1 MNSFST
7 GFVILLLVTTLSGVG
22 HALTE
27 QEITQMMGRGT
38 AAGNPAS
45 DGSVND
51 YVGLGAAGGLQS
63 DSVDTD
69 RYPVGSDVKLYKR
82 LHDSIAEG
90 EEFSIEGEAF
100 GKQLQEKSKTEKII
114 LKVEPGDGLV
124 SANWQ
129 LSGRRPPNGDQ
140 SLKFAL
146 FHGTEP
152 GRLTK
157 KIEIGTASSHR
168 IRGLKNNQA
177 YYIRVMGYSGD
188 KTIVSNEVKVMP
200 LALEEQPSALEKS
213 FARKTLTMHDTIE
226 TDPLK
231 RELKQ
236 FGYDFFKNSLVTA
249 QAAENLPVGGD
260 YILGPGDALT
270 VDVWG
275 SIQARSQVEVDRN
288 GEISIPKVGPVNVWG
303 LNFAQ
308 AKEAINKAIGRLY
321 KGYELNITLGRLR
334 TIEVYVVGEVESPGV
349 YSVSSLATV
358 INALSSAGGPSQNGS
373 LRGIKVLK
381 GGKVSQD
388 VDLYNVFL
396 YGDRSNDIRL
406 SNGDTI
412 FVPVIGPVVAVAG
425 ELKRPGI
432 YELKDDNTLRHV
444 LEMAGGITAA
454 GFKGR
459 VQVERIQKNGKR
471 VILDYEVKDGAP
483 DGAAAE
489 IPIED
494 RDMVKVFSV
503 SPLTR
508 QVVKLTGNVV
518 RPGEHQF
525 KPGMKLTDLISGF
538 EAILPDSYLD
548 AATITR
554 VTLPEMH
561 KEVMTFNLGKAL
573 NGDSKENISLMEQD
587 VVTVYSRWDM
597 QERPVVSI
605 SGQVVSPGTFDY
617 FENMTIRDLI
627 VASGS
632 LKRNAYMDSAE
643 LTRVVLENGKARA
656 ERVDVNLTKVIE
668 GDPGQNLV
676 LQPDDAL
683 IVRGAENWLDA
694 QDRFVVMSGE
704 VKFPGTYS
712 ISKGEKLSSVIARA
726 GGYTDKANLK
736 GAKFT
741 RKSVQELQQR
751 RLAEVIE
758 KTEFDILQKQGEVA
772 SVASS
777 REELEATKASLDGL
791 MKSVQKLKEKK
802 AEGRVVI
809 RLSSLQDFRESP
821 YDLEAMGG
829 DTLYIPQESKVVN
842 VLGYVYNSTSFV
854 YMPDENISYYLAMA
868 GGGTRDAEE
877 DDMFLVKADGTVISK
892 HQSSFGIRWD
902 QSSHRWTFGGFD
914 SARPDPGD
922 TLVVPQKLERIAWMR
937 EIKDITTI
945 LSQIALTAG
954 VIVAAGL

>member
-1 MNSFST
+1 MKILSRVCVIVFLVSAYFIT
-7 GFVILLLVTTLSGVG
+7 GQTASGQEVSQLMESG
-22 HALTE
+22 SVAGASNQGASLTDYA
-27 QEITQMMGRGT
+27 
-38 AAGNPAS
+38 AAGDPANQGYLDTGRLQR
-45 DGSVND
+45 DGDAQLYRRFRESTAESENV
-51 YVGLGAAGGLQS
+51 LGG
-63 DSVDTD
+63 
-69 RYPVGSDVKLYKR
+69 DV
-82 LHDSIAEG
+82 
-90 EEFSIEGEAF
+90 EAF
-100 GKQLQEKSKTEKII
+100 GKQFQEKARLDKIV
-114 LKVEPGDGLV
+114 LTAEPGDGLV
-124 SANWQ
+124 SLNWAV
-129 LSGRRPPNGDQ
+129 SGLKQ
-140 SLKFAL
+140 SLGQEPLNFSL
-146 FHGTEP
+146 FFGTESGKLP
-152 GRLTK
+152 H
-157 KIEIGTASSHR
+157 KIEVGSATNHR
-168 IRGLKNNQA
+168 LRGLQNHQV
-177 YYIRVMGYSGD
+177 YYVRVMGHRDGM
-188 KTIVSNEVKVMP
+188 TIVSNEVKVTP
-200 LALEEQPSALEKS
+200 LSLDEQMSPLEKS
-213 FARKTLTMHDTIE
+213 FAKKTVTMHDKIE
-226 TDPLK
+226 TEGFK

-236 FGYDFFKNSLVTA
+236 FGYDFFTNSLATIK
-249 QAAENLPVGGD
+249 AAENLPVGGD
-260 YILGPGDALT
+260 YILGPGDTLT
-270 VDVWG
+270 IDVWG

-303 LNFAQ
+303 LNFGQ
-308 AKEAINKAIGRLY
+308 AKDAINKAIGRLY
-321 KGYELNITLGRLR
+321 KGYELNITLGKLR
-334 TIEVYVVGEVESPGV
+334 TIEVFVVGEVASPGV

-358 INALSSAGGPSQNGS
+358 INALSAAGGPSKNGS
-373 LRGIKVLK
+373 LREIKVLK
-381 GGKVSQD
+381 GGKVSQII
-388 VDLYNVFL
+388 DLYDVFL
-396 YGDRSNDIRL
+396 SGDRSSDIRL
-406 SNGDTI
+406 GNGDTI

-432 YELKDDNTLRHV
+432 YELKDNNTLRHV
-444 LEMAGGITAA
+444 LDMAGGITAV
-454 GFKGR
+454 GYKGR

-471 VILDYEVKDGAP
+471 VVLDYELKDGAP
-483 DGAAAE
+483 EGTAADV
-489 IPIED
+489 PIED

-508 QVVKLTGNVV
+508 QVVKLSGNVV
-518 RPGEHQF
+518 RPGEHEF
-525 KPGMKLTDLISGF
+525 KPGMKLTDLIKGF

-561 KEVMTFNLGKAL
+561 KEVVSFNLGKAL
-573 NGDSKENISLMEQD
+573 NGDSKENIALQEQD

-632 LKRNAYMDSAE
+632 LKRNAFMDSAE
-643 LTRVVLENGKARA
+643 LTRVVLEDGKARA
-656 ERVDVNLTKVIE
+656 ERVDVNLAKVLE

-694 QDRFVVMSGE
+694 QDRFVVMAGE

-712 ISKGEKLSSVIARA
+712 ISKGETLSSIIARA
-726 GGYTDKANLK
+726 GGFTDKANLK

-741 RKSVQELQQR
+741 RKSVQELQQK

-772 SVASS
+772 SVAAS

-809 RLSSLQDFRESP
+809 RLSSLEVFRGSP

-829 DTLYIPQESKVVN
+829 DALYIPQESKVVN

-854 YMPDENISYYLAMA
+854 YMPDENISYYLSMA
-868 GGGTRDAEE
+868 GGATRDAEE
-877 DDMFLVKADGTVISK
+877 DDMFLVKADGTVVSK
-892 HQSSFGIRWD
+892 QQSSFGIRWD
-902 QSSHRWTFGGFD
+902 ESSRKWTFGSFN

-954 VIVAAGL
+954 VILAAGL